1 MKKFLTYI
9 RIETL
14 LSIRSIDGIFFGVL
28 MPLGLVA
35 LIAVVSGS
43 TLTSEGYSF
52 IDASFGSLI
61 TVGICATAFMGIPL
75 TIANYREKKILKQF
89 FITPIRPSFILFIDT
104 FLCACISTISAIGV
118 YLLLHFCWGFEI
130 KGNVMM
136 VIVSFYI
143 TMFAMYGIGIFMASV
158 CRTQKVANLVCT
170 IVYFP
175 MLLLSGATIPFEV
188 YPSAIQGVAQFL
200 PLSVGIEL
208 LKTTS
213 LNLSNTGFMASM
225 FYLIV
230 LGIVSIVCSIKIFKW
245 E

>member
-14 LSIRSIDGIFFGVL
+14 LSIRSIDGIFFGII

-43 TLTSEGYSF
+43 TLTAAGYSF

-89 FITPIRPSFILFIDT
+89 FITPIRPSFILFINT
-104 FLCACISTISAIGV
+104 LLCACISVISAIGV
-118 YLLLHFCWGFEI
+118 YLLLHYCWGFEI
-130 KGNVMM
+130 KGSTVM
-136 VIVSFYI
+136 VILSFFL

-170 IVYFP
+170 LVYFP

-188 YPSAIQGVAQFL
+188 YPVAIQEIARFL

-213 LNLSNTGFMASM
+213 LNLPNTDFTMNM